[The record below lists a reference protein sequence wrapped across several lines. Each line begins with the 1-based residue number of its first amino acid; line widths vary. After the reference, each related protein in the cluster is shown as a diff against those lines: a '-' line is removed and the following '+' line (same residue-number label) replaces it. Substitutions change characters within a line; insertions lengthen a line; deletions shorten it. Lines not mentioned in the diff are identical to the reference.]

1 MSNPTIES
9 KLNNTDRINL
19 IFENA
24 LAELNLIITTQINK
38 KIKSFTHNLIYLKI
52 TIEKINSDSRS
63 EIIKKRETKQ
73 EKHWKNLKQN
83 KKNT

>member
-1 MSNPTIES
+1 MSNPTIEL

-52 TIEKINSDSRS
+52 TIEKIEKINSDSRS
-63 EIIKKRETKQ
+63 EIIKKRKQ
-73 EKHWKNLKQN
+73 S
-83 KKNT
+83 KKNIERS

>member
-1 MSNPTIES
+1 MSNPPIEL

-52 TIEKINSDSRS
+52 TIEKIKKINSDSRS
-63 EIIKKRETKQ
+63 EIIKKRKQ
-73 EKHWKNLKQN
+73 S
-83 KKNT
+83 KKNIERI

>member
-1 MSNPTIES
+1 MSNPTIEL

-38 KIKSFTHNLIYLKI
+38 EIKSFTHNLIYLKI
-52 TIEKINSDSRS
+52 TIEKIEKINSDSRS
-63 EIIKKRETKQ
+63 EIIKKRKQ
-73 EKHWKNLKQN
+73 S
-83 KKNT
+83 KKNIERI

>member
-1 MSNPTIES
+1 MSNPTIEL

-52 TIEKINSDSRS
+52 TIEKIEKINSDSRS
-63 EIIKKRETKQ
+63 EIIKKRKQ
-73 EKHWKNLKQN
+73 S
-83 KKNT
+83 KKNIERI

>member
-1 MSNPTIES
+1 MSNPPIEL

-52 TIEKINSDSRS
+52 TIEKIEKINSDSRS
-63 EIIKKRETKQ
+63 EIIKKRKQ
-73 EKHWKNLKQN
+73 S
-83 KKNT
+83 KKNIERI

>member
-1 MSNPTIES
+1 MSNPTIEL

-24 LAELNLIITTQINK
+24 VAELNLIITTQINK

-52 TIEKINSDSRS
+52 TIEKIEKINSDSRS
-63 EIIKKRETKQ
+63 EIIKKRKQ
-73 EKHWKNLKQN
+73 S
-83 KKNT
+83 KKNIERI